1 MLPGCI
7 ELWEA
12 SPGSCVVSLAV
23 PPDSGHTDPSVH
35 KALASGHTDLSVHKA
50 LAELDGDH
58 LSTSTLLSYSIGT
71 LL

>member
-1 MLPGCI
+1 M
-7 ELWEA
+7 
-12 SPGSCVVSLAV
+12 SLAV